1 MYSTLKNKCIFESCY
16 RCPFSFSSKVCN
28 LPFCHCRFREDPL
41 VPRGVW
47 RICQLKDSKAGDLGP
62 MVMHLMWSNFRQF
75 NSSKEAHRGKTCYS
89 TATYMLHMSETF
101 QDKSFYENAH
111 EISAQCCRLSVLV
124 LKENTRFWRKPFEL
138 TIDCN
143 CLLNFTGNPVQLSHQ
158 ELDDFLAVNT
168 YKDQTVGRWM
178 CGICG
183 LSFLNK
189 IDVNRHIESKHV
201 ILPELLCAICN
212 KPSKTRHSLRIHM
225 KNTHPEAFAEK

>member
-1 MYSTLKNKCIFESCY
+1 MSPIPRHATPMLGKLLYNVQYSQKQKHILVMPSLSVFIYLKS
-16 RCPFSFSSKVCN
+16 N

-75 NSSKEAHRGKTCYS
+75 NTSKEAHWGKTCYS

-124 LKENTRFWRKPFEL
+124 LKVNTRF
-138 TIDCN
+138 
-143 CLLNFTGNPVQLSHQ
+143 
-158 ELDDFLAVNT
+158 
-168 YKDQTVGRWM
+168 
-178 CGICG
+178 
-183 LSFLNK
+183 
-189 IDVNRHIESKHV
+189 
-201 ILPELLCAICN
+201 
-212 KPSKTRHSLRIHM
+212 
-225 KNTHPEAFAEK
+225 